1 MLEAAAWGL
10 VAGAALLIGAGLGL
24 RFSPPQWIIG
34 LVMAFG
40 VGALISAVAYE
51 LTADAYERGGAD
63 AVILGLTLGSLAFF
77 AGDLAIDRS
86 GGRHRKRSGGQQS
99 EAGGAILLGA
109 VLDGIPESFVIGIS
123 LLEGGAVGLAFVAA
137 VFVSNLPEGL
147 SGATGMRK
155 AGHSARWIMTMWA
168 VVCTASALAATAGYA
183 IGDVV
188 SDQAIGVAQAFAA
201 GGILTMLAD
210 TMMPEAFDEGGHRP
224 WVGLV
229 TVLGFAAA
237 WWLQVVA

>member
-10 VAGAALLIGAGLGL
+10 IAGAALLIGAGIGL
-24 RFSPPQWIIG
+24 RFALPQWAIA

-40 VGALISAVAYE
+40 AGALISAVAYE
-51 LTADAYERGGAD
+51 LTAEAYARGGTD
-63 AVILGLTLGSLAFF
+63 AVIVGLTLGALSFF
-77 AGDLAIDRS
+77 AGDLAIDRR

-123 LLEGGAVGLAFVAA
+123 LLEGGTVGFAFVAA

-147 SGATGMRK
+147 SGATGLRK
-155 AGHSARWIMTMWA
+155 AGHSARWILAMWA
-168 VVCTASALAATAGYA
+168 VVCAASALAAAAGYA
-183 IGDVV
+183 VANDVA
-188 SDQAIGVAQAFAA
+188 DQAIGVIQAFAA

-210 TMMPEAFDEGGHRP
+210 TMMPEAFDEGGHRS

-237 WWLQVVA
+237 WWLQVAA

>member
-1 MLEAAAWGL
+1 MLEAALWGL
-10 VAGAALLIGAGLGL
+10 VAGAALLIGAGVGL
-24 RFSPPQWIIG
+24 RFTLPQWAIA

-51 LTADAYERGGAD
+51 LTAEAYERGGSD
-63 AVILGLTLGSLAFF
+63 AVLIGLTLGAGLFF
-77 AGDLAIDRS
+77 AGDLAIDRR

-109 VLDGIPESFVIGIS
+109 VLDGIPESIVIGIS
-123 LLEGGAVGLAFVAA
+123 LLEGGSVGLAFVAA
-137 VFVSNLPEGL
+137 VFISNLPEGL

-155 AGHSARWIMTMWA
+155 AGHSPRAIFALWA
-168 VVCTASALAATAGYA
+168 IVCAASALAAGLGYA
-183 IGDVV
+183 LAGDVP
-188 SDQAIGVAQAFAA
+188 DQAIGVVQAFAA

-229 TVLGFAAA
+229 TVLGFGLGS
-237 WWLQVVA
+237 WLQVVA

>member
-1 MLEAAAWGL
+1 MVEAAFWGL
-10 VAGAALLIGAGLGL
+10 VAGAALLIGAGVGL
-24 RFSPPQWIIG
+24 RFRPRQWVIA

-51 LTADAYERGGAD
+51 LTAEAYARGGAD
-63 AVILGLTLGSLAFF
+63 AVLIGLTLGAGLFF
-77 AGDLAIDRS
+77 AGDLAIDRR

-99 EAGGAILLGA
+99 DVGGAILLGA
-109 VLDGIPESFVIGIS
+109 VLDGIPESIVIGIS
-123 LLEGGAVGLAFVAA
+123 LLEGGAVGLAFVVA

-147 SGATGMRK
+147 SGATGMRR
-155 AGHSARWIMTMWA
+155 AGHKRRAILVMWT
-168 VVCTASALAATAGYA
+168 VVCLASAAAAA
-183 IGDVV
+183 IGFAVAGDL
-188 SDQAIGVAQAFAA
+188 SGQAVGIVQAFAA

-229 TVLGFAAA
+229 TVLGFALGS
-237 WWLQVVA
+237 WLQVVA

>member
-10 VAGAALLIGAGLGL
+10 VAGAALLIGAGIGL
-24 RFSPPQWIIG
+24 RFALPQWVIA

-40 VGALISAVAYE
+40 VGALISAVAYD
-51 LTADAYERGGAD
+51 LTAEAYARGGTD
-63 AVILGLTLGSLAFF
+63 AVIVGLTLGALVFF
-77 AGDLAIDRS
+77 AGDLAIDRH

-99 EAGGAILLGA
+99 EVGGAILLGA
-109 VLDGIPESFVIGIS
+109 VLDGIPESIVIGIG
-123 LLEGGAVGLAFVAA
+123 LLEGGTVGLAFVAA

-155 AGHSARWIMTMWA
+155 AGHSARWILTMWA
-168 VVCTASALAATAGYA
+168 IVCVASALAAAAGYA
-183 IGDVV
+183 VADEV
-188 SDQAIGVAQAFAA
+188 SDQAIGVVQAFAA

-237 WWLQVVA
+237 WWLQAAA

>member
-1 MLEAAAWGL
+1 MLEAALWGL
-10 VAGAALLIGAGLGL
+10 VAGASLLIGAGIGL
-24 RFSPPQWIIG
+24 RFRLPQWAIA

-51 LTADAYERGGAD
+51 LTAEAYGRGGAD
-63 AVILGLTLGSLAFF
+63 AVLIGLTLGAGLFF
-77 AGDLAIDRS
+77 AGDLAIDRY

-99 EAGGAILLGA
+99 DVGSAIMLGA
-109 VLDGIPESFVIGIS
+109 VLDGIPESIVIGIS
-123 LLEGGAVGLAFVAA
+123 LLEGGAVGLAFVVA

-155 AGHSARWIMTMWA
+155 AGHRPRAIFALWS
-168 VVCTASALAATAGYA
+168 VVCLASAAAAGLGYA
-183 IGDVV
+183 VAGDLPDHVV
-188 SDQAIGVAQAFAA
+188 GVVQAFAA

-229 TVLGFAAA
+229 TVLGFGFGS
-237 WWLQVVA
+237 WLQVVA